1 MNLKKKNIDWKKS
14 KKKKQSIIPINSA
27 LWGEV

>member
-1 MNLKKKNIDWKKS
+1 MNLKKKTLIEKNQR
-14 KKKKQSIIPINSA
+14 KKKQSIIPINSA